1 VQTGD
6 NTRQTVQAYIDEVP
20 SWSDGTPASAGTQT
34 TMQRRIWFLAS
45 AGKFFEGMIVFMVGV
60 ALPLI
65 DLEFS
70 LDATQTGFVTAAPLL
85 GIMIGAT
92 ALGNLSDKVGRR
104 GMFLAEM
111 VLFTVFLIGA
121 SVSPNQP
128 VLVVCLVGMGLAL
141 GCDYPT
147 AHMMISETI
156 STANR
161 GRSVLSAFGFQAV
174 GATAGT
180 LVGVIILGN
189 RDEVSDWRWMF
200 AVAIIPSIAVIIGRM
215 FVVQSPHWLLE
226 TGRVEEAEI
235 QLQRLLQRTPEYPRH
250 VSLRKLD
257 ELAPTEKAEL
267 SMLFKKP
274 WRRSTIL
281 ASVPWFLQDLGTY
294 GIGIFTPTIVAATV
308 GTSMADDGSVAA
320 AISKDLSG
328 TEGAAII
335 DTLLLAGIVLAI
347 LLVNK
352 YGRIR
357 LQIVGFLGCAAGLAI
372 AALSTAMDGWL
383 QLALVFGGFM
393 LFNLMTNMG
402 PNSMTYL
409 LAGEVFPTKLRGTG
423 AGLAASIG
431 KIGAVLTAFLFPIL
445 LGAWGTAVVL
455 SILVGTSLLGAFVTW
470 RFQVETTGLSMEELD
485 RMHDVKETAPTTVA
499 AI

>member
-1 VQTGD
+1 
-6 NTRQTVQAYIDEVP
+6 
-20 SWSDGTPASAGTQT
+20 
-34 TMQRRIWFLAS
+34 
-45 AGKFFEGMIVFMVGV
+45 
-60 ALPLI
+60 
-65 DLEFS
+65 
-70 LDATQTGFVTAAPLL
+70 
-85 GIMIGAT
+85 
-92 ALGNLSDKVGRR
+92 
-104 GMFLAEM
+104 
-111 VLFTVFLIGA
+111 
-121 SVSPNQP
+121 
-128 VLVVCLVGMGLAL
+128 
-141 GCDYPT
+141 
-147 AHMMISETI
+147 MMISETI

-250 VSLRKLD
+250 VSLRKL
-257 ELAPTEKAEL
+257 EKLAPTEKAEL
-267 SMLFKKP
+267 SMLFTKP

-308 GTSMADDGSVAA
+308 GTSMSDDGSVAA
-320 AISKDLSG
+320 AISTDLSG

-335 DTLLLAGIVLAI
+335 DTLLLAGIVIAI

-372 AALSTAMDGWL
+372 AALSTALDGWL

-431 KIGAVLTAFLFPIL
+431 KIGAVSTAFLFPIL

-455 SILVGTSLLGAFVTW
+455 TILVGTSLLGAWVTW
-470 RFQVETTGLSMEELD
+470 KFQVETTGVSMEELD
-485 RMHDVKETAPTTVA
+485 RMHDVSAPEPTKVATV
-499 AI
+499 